1 MYTVK
6 GYFTGQN
13 PRTHRVQVDNLVRAR
28 VVANEL
34 KLKGYAIE
42 IRDQTGKVVY
52 DDQAE

>member
-13 PRTHRVQVDNLVRAR
+13 PRTKSVQVDNLVRAR

-34 KLKGYAIE
+34 KLKGYTIE
-42 IRDQTGKVVY
+42 IRDQAGKVVY
-52 DDQAE
+52 DEPGN